1 MKISITKSSKGSNVY
16 IIKSFRS
23 RGKSTSCIVEKLGK
37 LEDLDKRY
45 GDGMAYVKERRRQ
58 LEKIDVHFDSNKRI
72 HFSISEG
79 EAEDLRNYRFGGHL
93 PLRKIYRKLNIHEF
107 VRNIQ
112 DKSKITF
119 SLDAALETMVCS
131 RILDPMSKFGT
142 SEYAKKLVDN
152 PELELQHY
160 YRAMDVLYENID
172 KIQAHCYKNLTNVVN
187 KNKSVWY
194 YDCTNFFFETEST
207 REGSLRQYGMSKEHR
222 PNPIVQ
228 MGLFTDANGIPLAFA
243 INPGNTNEQITLKPL
258 QEKIIKDF
266 GVEKMI
272 VSTDAGLSSY
282 NNRAFNDR
290 QGRAFVSTQSIKKLK
305 GHLKDWV
312 FIEKDWKK
320 LNSSKK
326 EDGFKPSMID
336 DLEDG
341 TILYKSRFML
351 EGMVVEDAYG
361 NKIKMKQSWK
371 LIVTFSKDY
380 AKYQKKIRDEQF
392 ERAKKL
398 IKDPSRY
405 NKVNS
410 NDCRRFVKG
419 ISYTEQGEI
428 AKHNKLSIDEDI
440 YKEESKY
447 DGYYGL
453 TTNIEDNTEE
463 VIAINHNRWKI
474 EQCFRIMKTEFSA
487 RPVFHYK
494 NERIETHFLICFLAL
509 LIFRLLEKKLNGK
522 YTVSQILNALKEMNF
537 LELKEGFIPTY
548 EPNAVTKDI
557 AEVFD
562 YGYINRGCYTHESMQ
577 HLINLSKRY

>member
-207 REGSLRQYGMSKEHR
+207 TEGSLRQYGMSKEHR

>member
-1 MKISITKSSKGSNVY
+1 MKISITKSNKGSNVY
-16 IIKSFRS
+16 IIKSYRY
-23 RGKSTSCIVEKLGK
+23 RGKSTSCVVEKLGK

-72 HFSISEG
+72 HFSLSEE
-79 EAEDLRNYRFGGHL
+79 EAKDLRNYRSGGHL

-107 VRNIQ
+107 MRNLQ
-112 DKSKITF
+112 DKSKISF
-119 SLDAALETMVCS
+119 SLDAALETMIYS
-131 RILDPMSKFGT
+131 RILDPMSKFRT
-142 SEYAKKLVDN
+142 SEYAKHLVDN
-152 PELELQHY
+152 PKLELQHY

-172 KIQAHCYKNLTNVVN
+172 QIQAHCYKNLTNVVN

-207 REGSLRQYGMSKEHR
+207 NENSLRQYGVSKEHR

-243 INPGNTNEQITLKPL
+243 INPGNTNEQISLKPL

-312 FIEKDWKK
+312 FEEKGWEK

-326 EDGFKPSMID
+326 ESGFKPSMID

-351 EGMVVEDAYG
+351 EDMTLEDAYG

-380 AKYQKKIRDEQF
+380 AKYQKRIRDEQL

-398 IKDPSRY
+398 INDPSRF

-428 AKHNKLSIDEDI
+428 ATSNKLSIDYDV

-522 YTVSQILNALKEMNF
+522 YTVSQILNTLKEMNY
-537 LELKEGFIPTY
+537 LELREGYIPTFD
-548 EPNAVTKDI
+548 PNVVTKDI

-562 YGYINRGCYTHESMQ
+562 FGYINRGCYTHESMQ

>member
-23 RGKSTSCIVEKLGK
+23 KGKSTSCIVEKLGK

-45 GDGMAYVKERRRQ
+45 SDGMAYVKERRRQ
-58 LEKIDVHFDSNKRI
+58 LEKIDAHFDSNKRI

-79 EAEDLRNYRFGGHL
+79 EAEDIRNYRFGGHL
-93 PLRKIYRKLNIHEF
+93 PLRKIYRKLNMHEF
-107 VRNIQ
+107 MRNLQ
-112 DKSKITF
+112 DKSKISF

-142 SEYAKKLVDN
+142 SEYAKRLVDN
-152 PELELQHY
+152 PKLELHHY

-207 REGSLRQYGMSKEHR
+207 SDGSLRQYGISKEHR

-282 NNRAFNDR
+282 NNRALNDR

-312 FIEKDWKK
+312 FLEKDWKK

-326 EDGFKPSMID
+326 ESGFKPSLID

-351 EGMVVEDAYG
+351 ENMVIEDAYG
-361 NKIKMKQSWK
+361 NKIKMEQSWK

-380 AKYQKKIRDEQF
+380 AKYQKRIRDEQF

-398 IKDPSRY
+398 IKDPSRF

-428 AKHNKLSIDEDI
+428 AKNNKLSIDESV
-440 YKEESKY
+440 YKEEAKY

-522 YTVSQILNALKEMNF
+522 YTVSQILNTLKEMNF
-537 LELKEGFIPTY
+537 LELKEGYIPTY
-548 EPNAVTKDI
+548 EPNAITKDI

-562 YGYINRGCYTHESMQ
+562 FGYINRGCYTHESMQ

>member
-58 LEKIDVHFDSNKRI
+58 LEKIDAHFDSNKRI
-72 HFSISEG
+72 HFSISKG

-207 REGSLRQYGMSKEHR
+207 TEGSLRQYGMSKEHR

>member
-23 RGKSTSCIVEKLGK
+23 KGKSTSCIVEKLGK

-45 GDGMAYVKERRRQ
+45 GDGMAYVKERQRQ
-58 LEKIDVHFDSNKRI
+58 LENIDVHFDSNKRI

>member
-58 LEKIDVHFDSNKRI
+58 LEKIDAHFDSNKRI